1 MTAPATWDYDRELL
15 ALYVSAKAGVDGLSG
30 RQAAE
35 AARVSH
41 STLWRAQ
48 AGQTIAA
55 GNLLALARW
64 LGCDPFELLVDPA
77 TGARVAPGP
86 GPDRAA
92 CSAML
97 GMFHDQHVLKR
108 GRDRVADGGA
118 HPDLTGGRR

>member
-15 ALYVSAKAGVDGLSG
+15 ALYVSAKAGVDGLTG

-92 CSAML
+92 CVAMVAA
-97 GMFHDQHVLKR
+97 FHDKHGLKQS
-108 GRDRVADGGA
+108 RDQVVGGA
-118 HPDLTGGRR
+118 VPDQVGDAP